1 MTNDN
6 AYGLGYDDGIEGRHA
21 ANPYENNQSLSESY
35 FQGYGHG
42 CETRMDI

>member
-6 AYGLGYDDGIEGRHA
+6 AYGLGYDDGIEGRPA
-21 ANPYENNQSLSESY
+21 ASPYDNQSLSESY
-35 FQGYGHG
+35 SQGYGHG